1 MLLPWIMQKNGA
13 LHDLIETISWLLNET
28 NEENMQLKQGFL
40 LKTAQ
45 LLISFIFLVFPFSK
59 R

>member
-1 MLLPWIMQKNGA
+1 MQKNGA